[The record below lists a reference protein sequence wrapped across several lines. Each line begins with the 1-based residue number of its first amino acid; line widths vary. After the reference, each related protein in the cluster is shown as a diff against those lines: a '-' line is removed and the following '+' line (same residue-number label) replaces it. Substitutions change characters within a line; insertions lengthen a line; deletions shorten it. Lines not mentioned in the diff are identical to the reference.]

1 MKKELFELE
10 AEKQN
15 MEEKEVELQCQ
26 MLKLLLNPKITS
38 FNFPRGPELA
48 TNQPLVTELWQSLV
62 AEQPPDLHTIVC
74 KWNWNQRPF
83 FDSILAVVP
92 NLQVLRLN
100 SL

>member
-15 MEEKEVELQCQ
+15 REEKEVELQCQ

-38 FNFPRGPELA
+38 FNFPRGLYLE

-62 AEQPPDLHTIVC
+62 AEQPPDLHT
-74 KWNWNQRPF
+74 Q
-83 FDSILAVVP
+83 L
-92 NLQVLRLN
+92 LRLTHFECTDPDLIN
-100 SL
+100 ISENLPRLR